1 MLRPSQVT
9 PTPYPRHFSPVL
21 TPTFTLP
28 ALTTFLSLP
37 LHSAPSQVSR
47 TQPVSIRASNPDFDL
62 GPLAPFFFFFPP
74 QSAQSSQTGIWDSE
88 LINEQIRVQGLL
100 PKQAGSL
107 RTRAESLAHFSHPL

>member
-9 PTPYPRHFSPVL
+9 PTPYPHHFSPVL

-62 GPLAPFFFFFPP
+62 GPLAPFFFFFFLHNLLKV
-74 QSAQSSQTGIWDSE
+74 AKLGFGIRS
-88 LINEQIRVQGLL
+88 
-100 PKQAGSL
+100 
-107 RTRAESLAHFSHPL
+107 